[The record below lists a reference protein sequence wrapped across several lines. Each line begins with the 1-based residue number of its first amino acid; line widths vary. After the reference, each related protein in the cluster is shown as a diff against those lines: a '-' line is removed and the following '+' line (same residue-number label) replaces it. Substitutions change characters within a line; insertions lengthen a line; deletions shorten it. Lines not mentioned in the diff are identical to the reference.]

1 VKEAP
6 YSGTLVICRLHI
18 LKPLLD
24 TQNRRGYLTVVLF
37 TNQELH
43 MLLFTPVYLQYYYY
57 IWRQQ
62 QHLTSSFLIMHFH

>member
-1 VKEAP
+1 LYCFKDGHVKEAP

-43 MLLFTPVYLQYYYY
+43 MLLFTRLLTVLLL
-57 IWRQQ
+57 
-62 QHLTSSFLIMHFH
+62 HLETTATPDI